1 MSEFVDLYKRGG
13 NQAIVINKPYNTDIH
28 ITDRGSDWLWSAM
41 CVFIALAMI
50 CVFFMFRKPATERL
64 FYYTAFAPLV
74 FMALDYFTL
83 ASNLGWI
90 PVKVKYNHAR
100 TASEHGHHGTRQ
112 VFYARY
118 IGWFMSWP
126 WPIVQASLLG
136 NTPMWQIA
144 FNVGLAN
151 TYVVGMLI
159 AAVVHTTYKWGYYVF
174 AIAAGIITCISVMT
188 TTRNLSKNIGP
199 DVLANFQ
206 RYFFVVMLMWFIYP
220 LCFGLSEGGNVLQPD
235 SEAVFYGVLDVIY
248 LGILP
253 LLFVPFAS
261 HIGIERLGLNYT
273 VNHYGQAPAAAQ
285 GGAHH
290 AAPSP
295 RPPAPTPAKKAP
307 AAGTKKKTKKVK
319 RVKKVTK
326 KKRAPSEEEHSS
338 EKVSEPLEEESAGY
352 SS

>member
-1 MSEFVDLYKRGG
+1 MSEFIDLYKRGG
-13 NQAIVINKPYNTDIH
+13 NQAVVINKPYDTDIH
-28 ITDRGSDWLWSAM
+28 ITSRGSDWLWSAM
-41 CVFIALAMI
+41 CIFIALAMI

-151 TYVVGMLI
+151 TYVVGMLF

-199 DVLANFQ
+199 DVLATFQ

-253 LLFVPFAS
+253 LLFVPLAA
-261 HIGIERLGLNYT
+261 HVGLDRLGLNYT
-273 VNHYGQAPAAAQ
+273 VNHYGQAPQQ
-285 GGAHH
+285 GGAEH
-290 AAPSP
+290 AVAATP
-295 RPPAPTPAKKAP
+295 RSPAPTPATPKGPGVKQP
-307 AAGTKKKTKKVK
+307 GRKKTKKVK
-319 RVKKVTK
+319 KVKKVAK
-326 KKRAPSEEEHSS
+326 KHVPSDDEPTS
-338 EKVSEPLEEESAGY
+338 EKVSEPLEEES